1 MVNEAEDSSDNSAE
15 GGETITFLY
24 KLAPD
29 FCPKSY
35 GFNVARLAGLS
46 EKVSVSTQTNHHCH
60 QRDTALFH
68 MIITCGRDC
77 ISCV

>member
-1 MVNEAEDSSDNSAE
+1 MVNEAEDSSDNSAD

-46 EKVSVSTQTNHHCH
+46 EKVSLSTQTNHHC
-60 QRDTALFH
+60 QRYTALFH
-68 MIITCGRDC
+68 MIITCGWDC